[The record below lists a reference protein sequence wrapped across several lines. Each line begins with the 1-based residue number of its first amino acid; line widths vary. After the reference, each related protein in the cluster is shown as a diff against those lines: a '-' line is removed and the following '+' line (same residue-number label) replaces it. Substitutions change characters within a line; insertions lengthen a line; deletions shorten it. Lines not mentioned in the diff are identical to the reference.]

1 MARGTK
7 EGSVAPKERVNIKYT
22 PATLGQQEEKEL
34 PLRMFFVGDFTG
46 QEDQTPIEE
55 RKILSIDKNNFSA
68 VMEDQNINIAVTV
81 PNTLSG
87 NKDDEL
93 RVDLDINSL
102 DDFSP
107 DAIAKKV
114 PELSKLLE
122 LRDALNALKGP
133 LGNFPSFRQTIQN
146 IIDDKDSREKV
157 LKELAAID
165 TSDAAKFPSEPS
177 DN

>member
-34 PLRMFFVGDFTG
+34 PLRMVFVGDFTG

-55 RKILSIDKNNFSA
+55 RKILSIDKNNFNA
-68 VMEDQNINIAVTV
+68 VMEDQKINIAVAV
-81 PNTLSG
+81 PNTLSA

-93 RVDLDINSL
+93 RINFDINSL

-146 IIDDKDSREKV
+146 IIDDKDSREKI
-157 LKELAAID
+157 LKELAAIESTGA
-165 TSDAAKFPSEPS
+165 TSLTEEPS
-177 DN
+177 DK